1 MVRPGFISLSPPRR
15 AYRRIALLC
24 AVIAAFAIAACGGS
38 DNNDNST
45 DQTAASTTPTT
56 TGGGGGAGETV
67 NVGEVEYKLNPSDV
81 TVKPGQVTFDV
92 SNDGATIHNLEVEG
106 VEEAKTPDLE
116 AGSSGQV
123 TVDLSK
129 PGTYEMYC
137 TIDGHRNLGM
147 EGTVTVK

>member
-1 MVRPGFISLSPPRR
+1 MVRPGFIDLSPPRR
-15 AYRRIALLC
+15 AYRRIAVLC
-24 AVIAAFAIAACGGS
+24 AGVAVFAIAACGGS

-45 DQTAASTTPTT
+45 EATAASTAPTT

-67 NVGEVEYKLNPSDV
+67 NVSEVEYKLNPTDV

-92 SNDGATIHNLEVEG
+92 SNEGATVHNLEVEG
-106 VEEAKTPDLE
+106 VDEAKTPDLA

-137 TIDGHRNLGM
+137 TIDSHRDLGM
-147 EGTVTVK
+147 EGTITVK

>member
-92 SNDGATIHNLEVEG
+92 SNDGTTIHNLEVEG
-106 VEEAKTPDLE
+106 VDEAKTPDL
-116 AGSSGQV
+116 APGSSGQV

-129 PGTYEMYC
+129 PGTYDMYC